1 MTIDS
6 EYAISKI
13 ERISFIS
20 SISWILYHNRKCC
33 MTYVILVHCEIWII
47 TMEVRY
53 ENINM
58 KKLQNIML
66 KNLVVNKLIDI
77 KYSATT
83 YYVPNSTYVLA
94 VYSAVKIN
102 ARNMLVGDRTAVYI
116 PTINCE

>member
-1 MTIDS
+1 
-6 EYAISKI
+6 
-13 ERISFIS
+13 
-20 SISWILYHNRKCC
+20 